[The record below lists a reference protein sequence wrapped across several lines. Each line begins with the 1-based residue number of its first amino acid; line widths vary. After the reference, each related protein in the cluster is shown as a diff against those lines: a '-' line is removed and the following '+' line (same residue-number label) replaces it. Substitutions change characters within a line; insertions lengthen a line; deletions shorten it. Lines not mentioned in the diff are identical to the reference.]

1 MRKVVDKKITY
12 VNALTSTAADK
23 GLAAAQGKALKDL
36 VDTKQAALTFGI
48 ANTNALQVDSASVAD
63 DEFARFTTSG
73 LKSLS
78 ETEMK
83 TALGIGAFFTASF
96 SRTSDN
102 EIFTDS
108 SGGFLTAF
116 KWIASENQ
124 FQFKSNVSYQTI
136 NCTEL
141 FPVNGDTTTSS
152 SFTVYRRGSAIN
164 QSSSYQYLT
173 GGSSANSSLVMGVGN
188 ILKVRICDQTAS
200 TYFYDIEAYRS
211 GSVVVLQIEKKG
223 NV

>member
-63 DEFARFTTSG
+63 DEFARFTANG

-78 ETEMK
+78 VAEMK
-83 TALGIGAFFTASF
+83 TALGIGPFFKASF

-108 SGGFLTAF
+108 SGGFLTAL
-116 KWIASENQ
+116 KWISSEQQ
-124 FQFKSNVSYQTI
+124 FQFKTSLYQPVV
-136 NCTEL
+136 NTEL
-141 FPVNGDTTTSS
+141 FKANGDETTNASYD
-152 SFTVYRRGSAIN
+152 VVRRGSAVN
-164 QSSSYQYLT
+164 STSTYRYFT
-173 GGSSANSSLVMGVGN
+173 GGTSANSDIYMATGYLV
-188 ILKVRICDQTAS
+188 KVRIGDTGNT
-200 TYFYDIEAYRS
+200 TYFYDIEAYKNN
-211 GSVVVLQIEKKG
+211 SVVILEIYKKG
-223 NV
+223 NF